1 MKMFGGIT
9 MTRCNQLKR
18 KIKAVILAPIRD
30 FGRCKLASHMCAAL
44 CAVAAKPVLTRL
56 LSTLA
61 VQGIDRAVICY
72 YGDNQ
77 RLKDAV
83 KDVKGME
90 IEFLDEPLPV
100 GSAGCIRDASC
111 GDRNTLL
118 LVLYAG
124 IISPPKVSTLIEAHQ
139 ESKSHLTVFF
149 ASGPQSSRP
158 EDHALEIYICDRRV
172 VDYMPSQGYFDI
184 KEGLIPEMVRFG
196 QTVAAKV
203 LPLHATGFRDR
214 RSCLSALTHYL
225 HSGVDINEDLSL
237 GLIRRSKDLWT
248 AENAQLAADV
258 TIHGPVVVMERVRI
272 ASGAVIFGPTIIE
285 PDVTIGENSLID
297 NTVVWARAN
306 IASNC
311 RIHRS
316 IIHHGA
322 TVRPN
327 SVVNDNVVLCQNTAE
342 FGPWTNLIGDAAS
355 SFQPHIAIPE

>member
-1 MKMFGGIT
+1 
-9 MTRCNQLKR
+9 MTGRNQLKR
-18 KIKAVILAPIRD
+18 RIKAVILAPIRD

-44 CAVAAKPVLTRL
+44 WPVAGKPVLNRL
-56 LSTLA
+56 LSS
-61 VQGIDRAVICY
+61 VRDQGIDQAVICF

-83 KDVKGME
+83 KDVRGME
-90 IEFLDEPLPV
+90 LEFLDEPLPV

-118 LVLYAG
+118 LVMYAG

-149 ASGPQSSRP
+149 ASHPQSSQP
-158 EDHALEIYICDRRV
+158 EDHALEIYVCDRQV
-172 VDYMPSQGYFDI
+172 IDYMPSQGYFDI
-184 KEGLIPEMVRFG
+184 KEGLIPEMVRVG

-203 LPLHATGFRDR
+203 LPLHATGFRDHE
-214 RSCLSALTHYL
+214 SYLSALTRYL

-237 GLIRRSKDLWT
+237 DLIRRSKDLWT

-258 TIHGPVVVMERVRI
+258 TIHGPVVVMERAVI
-272 ASGAVIFGPTIIE
+272 ASGVVIFGPAIIE

-311 RIHRS
+311 QIRRS
-316 IIHHGA
+316 IIDHSA

-327 SVVNDNVVLCQNTAE
+327 SVVNEHVVLCQNTAG
-342 FGPWTNLIGDAAS
+342 FGPWTNLIGAATNR
-355 SFQPHIAIPE
+355 FQPHIAIPE